1 MDSSGS
7 KKVKSKGEGIYSKK
21 PRVARSLSSADAVKT
36 DPLTTQSGGRL
47 FRHTLPP
54 KQNASQSLRT
64 RYTVTPNQVVPSP
77 PAMQEEDKDDS
88 ILLETTQINF
98 TTVRRVDLAIL
109 GVSGS
114 GKSTFVQHAL
124 DLKKAA
130 ISSVSTKKV
139 SLEGAVFDLRLFE
152 LEFGQLNLNDDGI
165 DWHRTICDQSVPSV
179 DGVLV
184 LYSVLDA
191 NSISQ
196 IPPVLSMLPLR
207 NLLQMIQSSQS

>member
-7 KKVKSKGEGIYSKK
+7 KKVKPKGEGIYSRK
-21 PRVARSLSSADAVKT
+21 PRVARSLSSGDAVKT
-36 DPLTTQSGGRL
+36 APLTAPNGGRL
-47 FRHTLPP
+47 FRHTLPS
-54 KQNASQSLRT
+54 KQNASQSLKT
-64 RYTVTPNQVVPSP
+64 RHTATPNHAVSSP
-77 PAMQEEDKDDS
+77 PPMQEEDNDS
-88 ILLETTQINF
+88 MLPEATQISF
-98 TTVRRVDLAIL
+98 TTIRRVDLAIL

-124 DLKKAA
+124 DLKKTVT
-130 ISSVSTKKV
+130 SSVSMKKV

-152 LEFGQLNLNDDGI
+152 LEFGQLILNDDGI
-165 DWHRTICDQSVPSV
+165 DWQRTICDQPVSSV

-196 IPPVLSMLPLR
+196 IPPVLSTLPLR
-207 NLLQMIQSSQS
+207 NLSQVIQSLE